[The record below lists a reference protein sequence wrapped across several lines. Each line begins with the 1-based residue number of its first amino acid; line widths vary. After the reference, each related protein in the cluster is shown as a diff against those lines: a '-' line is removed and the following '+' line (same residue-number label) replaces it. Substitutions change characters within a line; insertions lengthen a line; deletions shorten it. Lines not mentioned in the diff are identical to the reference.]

1 MFVFRKEVISLN
13 FFFFF
18 FFFQKRGRPKVPKSE
33 TDGPHTPGSASK
45 RNKVHRE
52 EDFPYADVNDPDV
65 IKKRMQQLYTCVYD
79 YKVSKG
85 SSQNFA
91 SNIKPMQA
99 N

>member
-1 MFVFRKEVISLN
+1 MLISFYLKFFITLIFRKEVSTIISI
-13 FFFFF
+13 

-52 EDFPYADVNDPDV
+52 EDFPYADVNDPEV

-79 YKVSKG
+79 YKVS
-85 SSQNFA
+85 NFV
-91 SNIKPMQA
+91 SKFRF
-99 N
+99 

>member
-1 MFVFRKEVISLN
+1 MFVFRKEVISLIS
-13 FFFFF
+13 FFF

-85 SSQNFA
+85 SSQYLA
-91 SNIKPMQA
+91 SSIKPMQA

>member
-1 MFVFRKEVISLN
+1 MFVFRKEVIS
-13 FFFFF
+13 FFF